1 MKKQTSIFFYALSA
15 YVIIQFIW
23 WGYHL
28 IELTRALD
36 VDQKIVDKRITMVVG
51 EGFVFIVLLLI
62 GLWKIRSSVR
72 KEFELSQR
80 QNNFLL
86 SVTHE
91 LKTPIAANKLYLQTI
106 QKRKPDDRLEKLI
119 DNILHAARVENRA
132 MQPIKEEIEAS
143 HFLQTRIA
151 QFRKRYPEAQ
161 IDLQEMDKVIVCF
174 DVFMIETVLSNLIDN
189 AVKYSLKAPKISI
202 TALIENNELVISV
215 VDEGVGIPLEEQ
227 QRIFSKFYRVGD
239 EEIRTQKGSGLGLFI
254 VKQLTN
260 LMHGDIQVISEFGKG
275 SEFVLKAHDKE
286 KKITKNFKKK
296 FEDKKYIIEAEEKN
310 IQGTRSLAHL
320 LTHSLTHSL

>member
-1 MKKQTSIFFYALSA
+1 MKKQTTVFFYTLST

-28 IELTRALD
+28 IELTKAMD
-36 VDQKIVDKRITMVVG
+36 VDEKIVDKRITMVVG

-62 GLWKIRSSVR
+62 GLWKIRSSIR

-106 QKRKPDDRLEKLI
+106 QKRNPDDVQREELLTKAIRENERLEKLI

-132 MQPIKEEIEAS
+132 MQPIKGEVEVA
-143 HFLQTRIA
+143 HFLQTLCQ
-151 QFRKRYPEAQ
+151 QFGKRYPDAKIELAEMEK
-161 IDLQEMDKVIVCF
+161 IDAKF
-174 DVFMIETVLSNLIDN
+174 DIFMIETVLSNLVDN
-189 AVKYSLKAPKISI
+189 AVKYATDFPNISI
-202 TALIENNELVISV
+202 TAQKENNELVVSV
-215 VDEGVGIPLEEQ
+215 QDEGLGISAEEQ
-227 QRIFSKFYRVGD
+227 KHIFSKFYRVGN

-254 VKQLTN
+254 SYEFVKLHSGSIGYKPN
-260 LMHGDIQVISEFGKG
+260 KDKG
-275 SEFVLKAHDKE
+275 SIFY
-286 KKITKNFKKK
+286 FKLP
-296 FEDKKYIIEAEEKN
+296 I
-310 IQGTRSLAHL
+310 
-320 LTHSLTHSL
+320 

>member
-15 YVIIQFIW
+15 YVIVQFIW

-28 IELTRALD
+28 IELTQALD
-36 VDQKIVDKRITMVVG
+36 INEKIVEKRIAMVIG

-62 GLWKIRSSVR
+62 GLWKIRASVR

-106 QKRKPDDRLEKLI
+106 QKRNPDDAQREELLAKALKENERLEKLI

-132 MQPIKEEIEAS
+132 MQPIKEEIELS
-143 HFLQTRIA
+143 HFLQNRIN

-161 IDLQEMDKVIVCF
+161 IDLVGLDKIMISF
-174 DVFMIETVLSNLIDN
+174 DIFMIETVLSNLIDN
-189 AVKYSLKAPKISI
+189 AVKYSPQSPQI
-202 TALIENNELVISV
+202 TVTAVRENNEIVFSVADKGIGIS
-215 VDEGVGIPLEEQ
+215 LEEQ
-227 QRIFSKFYRVGD
+227 KRIFSKFYRVGD
-239 EEIRTQKGSGLGLFI
+239 EEIRTQKGSGLGLYISQEF
-254 VKQLTN
+254 VKLHKGIIGFKSN
-260 LMHGDIQVISEFGKG
+260 KEKG
-275 SEFVLKAHDKE
+275 SIFY
-286 KKITKNFKKK
+286 FK
-296 FEDKKYIIEAEEKN
+296 
-310 IQGTRSLAHL
+310 LPL
-320 LTHSLTHSL
+320 

>member
-15 YVIIQFIW
+15 YVIVQFIW

-28 IELTRALD
+28 IELTQALD
-36 VDQKIVDKRITMVVG
+36 ANEKIVEKRIAMVIG

-62 GLWKIRSSVR
+62 GLWKIRASVR

-106 QKRKPDDRLEKLI
+106 QKRKPDDAQREELLAKALKENERLEKLI

-132 MQPIKEEIEAS
+132 MQPIKEEIELS
-143 HFLQTRIA
+143 HFLQNRIN

-161 IDLQEMDKVIVCF
+161 IDLVELDKIMISF
-174 DVFMIETVLSNLIDN
+174 DIFMIETVLSNLIDN
-189 AVKYSLKAPKISI
+189 AVKYSPQSPQIAV
-202 TALIENNELVISV
+202 TAVRENNEIVFSVADKGIGISS
-215 VDEGVGIPLEEQ
+215 EEQ
-227 QRIFSKFYRVGD
+227 KRIFSKFYRVGD
-239 EEIRTQKGSGLGLFI
+239 EEIRTQKGSGLGLYISQEF
-254 VKQLTN
+254 VKLHKGIIGFKSN
-260 LMHGDIQVISEFGKG
+260 KEKG
-275 SEFVLKAHDKE
+275 SIFY
-286 KKITKNFKKK
+286 FK
-296 FEDKKYIIEAEEKN
+296 
-310 IQGTRSLAHL
+310 LPL
-320 LTHSLTHSL
+320 

>member
-15 YVIIQFIW
+15 YVIVQFIW

-28 IELTRALD
+28 IELTQALD
-36 VDQKIVDKRITMVVG
+36 INEKIVEKRIAMVIG

-62 GLWKIRSSVR
+62 GLWKIRASVR

-106 QKRKPDDRLEKLI
+106 QKRNPDDAQREELLAKALKENERLEKLI

-132 MQPIKEEIEAS
+132 MQPIKEEIELS
-143 HFLQTRIA
+143 HFLQNRIN

-161 IDLQEMDKVIVCF
+161 IDLVELDKIMISF
-174 DVFMIETVLSNLIDN
+174 DIFMIETVLSNLIDN
-189 AVKYSLKAPKISI
+189 AVKYSPQSPQI
-202 TALIENNELVISV
+202 TVTAVRENNEIVFSVADKGIGIS
-215 VDEGVGIPLEEQ
+215 LEEQ
-227 QRIFSKFYRVGD
+227 KRIFSKFYRVGD
-239 EEIRTQKGSGLGLFI
+239 EEIRTQKGSGLGLYISQEF
-254 VKQLTN
+254 VKLHKGIIGFKSN
-260 LMHGDIQVISEFGKG
+260 KEKG
-275 SEFVLKAHDKE
+275 SIFY
-286 KKITKNFKKK
+286 FK
-296 FEDKKYIIEAEEKN
+296 
-310 IQGTRSLAHL
+310 LPL
-320 LTHSLTHSL
+320 

>member
-15 YVIIQFIW
+15 YVIVQFIW

-28 IELTRALD
+28 IELTQALD
-36 VDQKIVDKRITMVVG
+36 VNEKIVEKRIAMVIG

-62 GLWKIRSSVR
+62 GLWKIRASVR

-106 QKRKPDDRLEKLI
+106 QKRKPDDAQREELLAKALKENERLEKLI

-132 MQPIKEEIEAS
+132 MQPIKEEIELS
-143 HFLQTRIA
+143 HFLQNRIN

-161 IDLQEMDKVIVCF
+161 IDLVELDKIIISF
-174 DVFMIETVLSNLIDN
+174 DIFMIETVLSNLIDN
-189 AVKYSLKAPKISI
+189 AVKYSPQYPQI
-202 TALIENNELVISV
+202 TVTAVRENNEILFSVADKGIGIS
-215 VDEGVGIPLEEQ
+215 LEEQ
-227 QRIFSKFYRVGD
+227 KRIFSKFYRVGD
-239 EEIRTQKGSGLGLFI
+239 EEIRTQKGSGLGLYISQEF
-254 VKQLTN
+254 VKLHKGIIGFKSN
-260 LMHGDIQVISEFGKG
+260 KEKG
-275 SEFVLKAHDKE
+275 SIFY
-286 KKITKNFKKK
+286 FK
-296 FEDKKYIIEAEEKN
+296 
-310 IQGTRSLAHL
+310 LPL
-320 LTHSLTHSL
+320 

>member
-15 YVIIQFIW
+15 YVVIQFIW

-36 VDQKIVDKRITMVVG
+36 VDEKIVDKRITMVVG

-106 QKRKPDDRLEKLI
+106 QKRKPDDIQRDELLTKALKENERLEKLI

-227 QRIFSKFYRVGD
+227 QHVFSKFYRVGD

-254 VKQLTN
+254 SNEFVKL
-260 LMHGDIQVISEFGKG
+260 HKG
-275 SEFVLKAHDKE
+275 SIGFKSNKE
-286 KKITKNFKKK
+286 NGSIFYFK
-296 FEDKKYIIEAEEKN
+296 
-310 IQGTRSLAHL
+310 LPL
-320 LTHSLTHSL
+320 

>member
-1 MKKQTSIFFYALSA
+1 LKKQTSIFFYALSA
-15 YVIIQFIW
+15 YVVIQFIW

-36 VDQKIVDKRITMVVG
+36 VDEKIVDKRITMVVG

-106 QKRKPDDRLEKLI
+106 QKRKPDDIQRDELLTKALKENERLEKLI

-227 QRIFSKFYRVGD
+227 QHVFSKFYRVGD

-254 VKQLTN
+254 SNEFVKL
-260 LMHGDIQVISEFGKG
+260 HKG
-275 SEFVLKAHDKE
+275 SIGFKSNKE
-286 KKITKNFKKK
+286 NGSIFYFK
-296 FEDKKYIIEAEEKN
+296 
-310 IQGTRSLAHL
+310 LPL
-320 LTHSLTHSL
+320 

>member
-36 VDQKIVDKRITMVVG
+36 VDEKIVDKRITMVVG
-51 EGFVFIVLLLI
+51 EGFVFIILLLI

-106 QKRKPDDRLEKLI
+106 QKRKPDDIQRDELLTKALKENERLEKLI

-132 MQPIKEEIEAS
+132 MQPIKEELEAS

-161 IDLQEMDKVIVCF
+161 IDLEEMEKVIISF

-189 AVKYSLKAPKISI
+189 AVKYSAKIPKI
-202 TALIENNELVISV
+202 LISAIVENNELVISV
-215 VDEGVGIPLEEQ
+215 VDEGVGIPVEEH

-239 EEIRTQKGSGLGLFI
+239 EETRTQKGSGLGLFI
-254 VKQLTN
+254 SNEFVKL
-260 LMHGDIQVISEFGKG
+260 HKG
-275 SEFVLKAHDKE
+275 SIGFKSNRE
-286 KKITKNFKKK
+286 KGSTFYFK
-296 FEDKKYIIEAEEKN
+296 
-310 IQGTRSLAHL
+310 LPL
-320 LTHSLTHSL
+320 

>member
-1 MKKQTSIFFYALSA
+1 LSYTSKLKKQTSIFFYALSA

-28 IELTRALD
+28 IELTQALD
-36 VDQKIVDKRITMVVG
+36 VDDKIVEKRITMVVG

-72 KEFELSQR
+72 KEFELSQQ

-106 QKRKPDDRLEKLI
+106 QKRKPDDVQREELLAKAIKENERLEKLI

-132 MQPIKEEIEAS
+132 MQPITEEIEVS
-143 HFLQTRIA
+143 HFLQSLI
-151 QFRKRYPEAQ
+151 QQSRKRYPDAQ
-161 IDLQEMDKVIVCF
+161 IDLLEMEKITWFF
-174 DVFMIETVLSNLIDN
+174 DVFMIETVMSNLIDN
-189 AVKYSLKAPKISI
+189 AVKYSSESPKITVS
-202 TALIENNELVISV
+202 AQLELNELMVSVI
-215 VDEGVGIPLEEQ
+215 DQGVGVSELEQ
-227 QRIFSKFYRVGD
+227 KRIFSKFYRVGN

-254 VKQLTN
+254 
-260 LMHGDIQVISEFGKG
+260 SREFIKLHRGSIGYKPNKDKG
-275 SEFVLKAHDKE
+275 SIFY
-286 KKITKNFKKK
+286 FKLP
-296 FEDKKYIIEAEEKN
+296 I
-310 IQGTRSLAHL
+310 
-320 LTHSLTHSL
+320 

>member
-15 YVIIQFIW
+15 YVIVQFIW

-28 IELTRALD
+28 IELTQALD
-36 VDQKIVDKRITMVVG
+36 VNEKIVEKRIAMVIG

-62 GLWKIRSSVR
+62 GLWKIRASVR

-106 QKRKPDDRLEKLI
+106 QKRNPDDAQREELLAKALKENERLEKLI

-132 MQPIKEEIEAS
+132 MQPIKEEIELS
-143 HFLQTRIA
+143 HFLQNRIN

-161 IDLQEMDKVIVCF
+161 IDLVGLDKIMISF
-174 DVFMIETVLSNLIDN
+174 DIFMIETVLSNLIDN
-189 AVKYSLKAPKISI
+189 AVKYSPQAPQI
-202 TALIENNELVISV
+202 TVTAVRENNEIVFSVADKGIGIS
-215 VDEGVGIPLEEQ
+215 LEEQ
-227 QRIFSKFYRVGD
+227 KRIFSKFYRVGD
-239 EEIRTQKGSGLGLFI
+239 EEIRTQKGSGLGLYISQEF
-254 VKQLTN
+254 VKLHKGIIGFKSN
-260 LMHGDIQVISEFGKG
+260 KEKG
-275 SEFVLKAHDKE
+275 SIFY
-286 KKITKNFKKK
+286 FK
-296 FEDKKYIIEAEEKN
+296 
-310 IQGTRSLAHL
+310 LPL
-320 LTHSLTHSL
+320 

>member
-28 IELTRALD
+28 IELTQALD
-36 VDQKIVDKRITMVVG
+36 VNEKIVEKRITMVIG
-51 EGFVFIVLLLI
+51 EGFVFIALLLI

-106 QKRKPDDRLEKLI
+106 QKRKLDDAQREELLTKAIRENERLEKLI

-132 MQPIKEEIEAS
+132 MQPIKEEIEVA
-143 HFLQTRIA
+143 HFLQSLCQ
-151 QFRKRYPEAQ
+151 QFRKRYPDAKIE
-161 IDLQEMDKVIVCF
+161 LTEMEKIATKF
-174 DVFMIETVLSNLIDN
+174 DVFMIETVLNNLIDN
-189 AVKYSLKAPKISI
+189 AIKYSTDLAQITIS
-202 TALIENNELVISV
+202 ARIENNELIISV
-215 VDEGVGIPLEEQ
+215 LDKGLGISEDEQ
-227 QRIFSKFYRVGD
+227 KHIFSKFYRVGN

-254 VKQLTN
+254 SHEFVKLHN
-260 LMHGDIQVISEFGKG
+260 GSIGYKPNKDKG
-275 SEFVLKAHDKE
+275 SIFY
-286 KKITKNFKKK
+286 FKLP
-296 FEDKKYIIEAEEKN
+296 I
-310 IQGTRSLAHL
+310 
-320 LTHSLTHSL
+320 